1 MKIGLQVLA
10 YNCDK
15 SIKKL
20 LQPWI
25 YHKVNY
31 DIKIWVASGQFKIYH
46 DMGCENENSGTL
58 KILKSDLYHEIDY
71 LFEPTP
77 GFLLSDHETRSSC
90 LNYFRE
96 ENIDLMIMLD
106 SDEFYTEKDVENLL
120 SYVKDNQNFDW
131 YTVNFKNIIG
141 DGSKYVEYKPLR
153 VIWFKKKGYVKKYY
167 FDNHIVFDVSGKDY
181 EYRQLK
187 GHDIPKEILNPPHYT
202 WTNNLNTTGPSD
214 IRKKMAYQEKYYSHE
229 CGWSWDEETQNVV
242 PNKNFWGD
250 NVPETKELS

>member
-25 YHKVNY
+25 YHRVNY
-31 DIKIWVASGQFKIYH
+31 DIKIWVASGQFKIYN
-46 DMGCENENSGTL
+46 DMGCENENSETL

-77 GFLLSDHETRSSC
+77 GFLLSDHETRSAC

-96 ENIDLMIMLD
+96 ENVDLMIMLD

-120 SYVKDNQNFDW
+120 SYVKTNENFDW

-153 VIWFKKKGYVKKYY
+153 VIWFKKNGYVKKYY
-167 FDNHIVFDVSGKDY
+167 FDNHIVFDVAGKDY
-181 EYRQLK
+181 EYRQLR

-214 IRKKMAYQEKYYSHE
+214 IRRKMAYQEKYYSHE

-242 PNKNFWGD
+242 PNKNFWGE
-250 NVPETKELS
+250 NLPEAKELS